1 MIGLLPVLFFV
12 LLLVVG
18 ILIFVFV
25 PLAMDVFGTIRRQY
39 YPDARSSK
47 KVIPLKQLLH
57 ESSRQQ

>member
-12 LLLVVG
+12 MLLVVG
-18 ILIFVFV
+18 ILILVFV
-25 PLAMDVFGTIRRQY
+25 PLARDVFGTIRHQY